1 MIRLVLQVGL
11 AMLVSACA
19 AKKPLELAD
28 PFFGDVAVTKLP
40 PTEET
45 YQAAA
50 PDEAYDYPRQFGDNA
65 PPAYPDELLA
75 QRMPPQRVPVRV
87 IVDAAGIVTSISP
100 LDAGA
105 PLDPAFLTAIRTAV
119 SAWKF
124 TPLVHIK
131 NGPGRTDITFQDVVS
146 TYTGLAT
153 ALPFHQD
160 YEFWF
165 TQRDGKGF
173 VSTQAPGKPQ

>member
-1 MIRLVLQVGL
+1 MIRAVLLGGL

-19 AKKPLELAD
+19 AEKPLELAG
-28 PFFGDVAVTKLP
+28 PLFGDVVVTKLP

-65 PPAYPDELLA
+65 PPVYPDELLA
-75 QRMPPQRVPVRV
+75 QQLPPQRVPVRV
-87 IVDAAGIVTSISP
+87 IVDTAGNVTSISP
-100 LDAGA
+100 LEAGA
-105 PLDPAFLTAIRTAV
+105 PRDPAFLSAIRTAV
-119 SAWKF
+119 NAWKF

-131 NGPGRTDITFQDVVS
+131 QGPGRTEIIFQDFVS

-173 VSTQAPGKPQ
+173 VSTQTPGKSQ